1 MRSHFRRPQC
11 EASKA
16 PVGHVRSYRD
26 ILNDALAALSIIRRA
41 RRLRTLLVRKC
52 KVEPWEVPSS
62 NARPMGCRAWGTL
75 NLGSPVIVT
84 LEQLDSDWEPYS
96 CTFPDCGLVCAAV
109 PVKTRR
115 AESHWD
121 MRVGQCDRSPVAGG
135 LGHAMFVGA
144 AACDLSWGE
153 GQSSVFGVR
162 GGSREVFPISI
173 VVVWD
178 LGCLLVGYFLQWEK
192 GNDKGA
198 NYVRNF
204 SVKAQGIEL
213 A

>member
-1 MRSHFRRPQC
+1 MRINVKEHLKESVCCPG
-11 EASKA
+11 S
-16 PVGHVRSYRD
+16 
-26 ILNDALAALSIIRRA
+26 
-41 RRLRTLLVRKC
+41 RLVAIA
-52 KVEPWEVPSS
+52 E
-62 NARPMGCRAWGTL
+62 GG
-75 NLGSPVIVT
+75 LGPFF
-84 LEQLDSDWEPYS
+84 D
-96 CTFPDCGLVCAAV
+96 
-109 PVKTRR
+109 R
-115 AESHWD
+115 
-121 MRVGQCDRSPVAGG
+121 QCDRSPVAGG